1 MSGEPERRG
10 GYRERQKREIRAR
23 LIGVAHSLVREEGFE
38 GLTMR
43 RLAALAGCAPMSV
56 YSYFPDKDAIL
67 AALAED
73 AFAVLAREIEAD
85 APADP
90 MEALEAFLTRYVEF
104 GLANPKHYRIVFTP
118 RSPERAARS
127 TDMPS
132 LQNPVLALLMARLE
146 ACIEAGRL
154 SGDPIVHAGFL
165 WAAVHGAVD
174 LLTCFP
180 ALPFD
185 EDGMYVHRVVTA
197 AMASL
202 QTRAGAQAQPI
213 PHD

>member
-1 MSGEPERRG
+1 MSSQTERRG

-23 LIGVAHSLVREEGFE
+23 LIDVAHRLVREEGFE

-43 RLAALAGCAPMSV
+43 RLAAAAGCAPMSV

-73 AFAVLAREIEAD
+73 AFVELAREIEAD

-90 MEALEAFLTRYVEF
+90 MEALEAFLMRYVEF
-104 GLANPKHYRIVFTP
+104 GLANPRHYRIVFTP
-118 RSPERAARS
+118 RAPERALRS

-132 LQNPVLALLMARLE
+132 LKNPVLALLMRRLE
-146 ACIEAGRL
+146 ACIEAGL
-154 SGDPIVHAGFL
+154 LAGDAMVHAGIL
-165 WAAVHGAVD
+165 WATVHGAVD

-180 ALPFD
+180 NLPFND
-185 EDGMYVHRVVTA
+185 DGMFVRRIVA
-197 AMASL
+197 AAITSL
-202 QTRAGAQAQPI
+202 PSANANKVSP
-213 PHD
+213 PD

>member
-1 MSGEPERRG
+1 MSSELERRG

-23 LIGVAHSLVREEGFE
+23 LIAVAHSLVREEGFE

-73 AFAVLAREIEAD
+73 AFMVLAREIEAD

-90 MEALEAFLTRYVEF
+90 MEALEAFLTRYIAF

-118 RSPERAARS
+118 RPPKRAARS

-132 LQNPVLALLMARLE
+132 LTNPVLGLLMARLE
-146 ACIEAGRL
+146 ACIEAERI
-154 SGDPIVHAGFL
+154 SGDAMAHAGFL
-165 WAAVHGAVD
+165 WTAVHGAVD

-185 EDGMYVHRVVTA
+185 ADGMFARRIVTA

-202 QTRAGAQAQPI
+202 PTAAEGAGSGDPL
-213 PHD
+213 D

>member
-1 MSGEPERRG
+1 MTQGERRAD
-10 GYRERQKREIRAR
+10 YRERQKREIRAR
-23 LIGVAHSLVREEGFE
+23 LIDVAHRLVGEEGFE

-73 AFAVLAREIEAD
+73 ALIALAQSIESY

-90 MEALEAFLTRYVEF
+90 CEALEDFLLRYVEF

-118 RSPERAARS
+118 RAPERAARA

-132 LQNPVLALLMARLE
+132 LQNPVLHLLVTRVD
-146 ACIEAGRL
+146 ACIRAGRL
-154 SGDPIVHAGFL
+154 TGDPVAQAGFL
-165 WAAVHGAVD
+165 WSTVHGAVD

-185 EDGMYVHRVVTA
+185 EDGAFARRVIATA
-197 AMASL
+197 LASL
-202 QTRAGAQAQPI
+202 PPGAAGGDTAP
-213 PHD
+213 D